1 MAGYPPSAV
10 IFCEGW
16 KMLSN
21 HSLGSAGPQLLYLVQ
36 LGLFDIAEARP
47 KSVSDAEKALI

>member
-1 MAGYPPSAV
+1 
-10 IFCEGW
+10 
-16 KMLSN
+16 MLSN

-36 LGLFDIAEARP
+36 LGLFDTAEARP